1 MNFPVPQSYQI
12 VTNPKLK
19 NKLVA
24 KDYYDDVIQ
33 NHLQAAKEKNLA
45 ARSNWTVHDFDAYI
59 KTVVGNQVIQ
69 NEFYSGIQEIKGEK
83 VFKRKQTKKT
93 LIANISKELELPELA
108 ISYIYDDIVESDL
121 LRTKKNE
128 AKNFVNINVENSLNE
143 LELAIMNADGK
154 DKADLIKAKT
164 QLLKLYLESNDAVSK
179 HGTTI
184 NNVTGQQTN
193 MTQAQIQNNLLNGID
208 EQAAAQSLISQLV
221 QKRKLAQRSQEE
233 EEDIYDA

>member
-1 MNFPVPQSYQI
+1 MNFPIPQSYQI

-33 NHLQAAKEKNLA
+33 NHLQSAKEKNLA
-45 ARSNWTVHDFDAYI
+45 VRSNWTVNDFDAYI
-59 KTVVGNQVIQ
+59 KAVVGNQVIQ
-69 NEFYSGIQEIKGEK
+69 NEFYSGIQENDKGEK
-83 VFKRKQTKKT
+83 TVKRKQTKKT
-93 LIANISKELELPELA
+93 LIAAISKELELPELA

-143 LELAIMNADGK
+143 LELAIMKAEGK

-164 QLLKLYLESNDAVSK
+164 QLLKLYLESNDAISK
-179 HGTTI
+179 QATTI

-193 MTQAQIQNNLLNGID
+193 MAQAQIQNNLINGID
-208 EQAAAQSLISQLV
+208 EQAAAQSIVSQLIH
-221 QKRKLAQRSQEE
+221 KRRLAQQTQD
-233 EEDIYDA
+233 EDIYDA